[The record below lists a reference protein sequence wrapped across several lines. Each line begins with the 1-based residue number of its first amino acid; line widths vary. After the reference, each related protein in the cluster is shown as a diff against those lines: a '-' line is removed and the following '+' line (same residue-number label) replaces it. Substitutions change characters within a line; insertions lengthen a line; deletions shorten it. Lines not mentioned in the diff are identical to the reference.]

1 MPMFFLEVVVIFFI
15 FTSGSSS
22 AVKRRDA
29 CRAPRSAESY
39 LRLGNGARPTITG
52 GQTRERWSDAMAS
65 ARRRASLERVVCSL
79 FFILI

>member
-1 MPMFFLEVVVIFFI
+1 MFFLEVVVIFFI

-29 CRAPRSAESY
+29 CRTPQSAEFYSR
-39 LRLGNGARPTITG
+39 RLGSGARPTITG